1 MRINSRTAL
10 VWLLAMVLAPALAW
24 ADRYPSK
31 PIRIVVAFPAGS
43 AGDVRTRQIADRLTK
58 AMAQPV
64 VVENRPGASGA
75 IGAGVVAKAQP
86 DGYTLLYGTVYDLA
100 ITPALNPAAGYD
112 PFRDFAP
119 ISQVVVSHA
128 VLSARLGLGVKSIKE
143 LIRLAKEK
151 PGQLTCGSGG
161 SATTGHF
168 ALEMLK
174 RGAGVDIVHVVYK
187 GDPPALMD
195 LLGGNVDLVF
205 SVTTPALPYIRAG
218 KLVPLVVTSTKRLPA
233 FPDVPTAA
241 EVGLAD
247 MEVRNWG
254 GFLAPAGTPS
264 EVIDRLN
271 AELAKIVNSAEIR
284 DNWASGGAEAKTGT
298 PGEFA
303 ALIATE
309 HARWAKVVKQAGM
322 RME

>member
-1 MRINSRTAL
+1 
-10 VWLLAMVLAPALAW
+10 
-24 ADRYPSK
+24 
-31 PIRIVVAFPAGS
+31 
-43 AGDVRTRQIADRLTK
+43 
-58 AMAQPV
+58 
-64 VVENRPGASGA
+64 
-75 IGAGVVAKAQP
+75 
-86 DGYTLLYGTVYDLA
+86 
-100 ITPALNPAAGYD
+100 
-112 PFRDFAP
+112 
-119 ISQVVVSHA
+119 
-128 VLSARLGLGVKSIKE
+128 
-143 LIRLAKEK
+143 
-151 PGQLTCGSGG
+151 
-161 SATTGHF
+161 
-168 ALEMLK
+168 
-174 RGAGVDIVHVVYK
+174 
-187 GDPPALMD
+187 MD

-298 PGEFA
+298 PAEFA